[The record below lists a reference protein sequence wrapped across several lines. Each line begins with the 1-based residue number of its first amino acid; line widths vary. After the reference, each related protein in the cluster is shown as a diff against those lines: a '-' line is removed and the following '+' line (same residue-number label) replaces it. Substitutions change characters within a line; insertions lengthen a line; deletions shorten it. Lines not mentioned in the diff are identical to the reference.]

1 MPHALGPKN
10 QNQKR
15 KQFCN
20 KFNKDLRQIVYM
32 KKSKIKNKIIPEIY
46 IYLSVGPDFP
56 KHKVLHSD
64 FILNPSCPLFIS
76 SQRPM
81 T

>member
-1 MPHALGPKN
+1 
-10 QNQKR
+10 
-15 KQFCN
+15 
-20 KFNKDLRQIVYM
+20 M

-64 FILNPSCPLFIS
+64 FILNILCPLFIS
-76 SQRPM
+76 SQRLM